1 MSDDRSDEPSLAAL
15 LIALGVR
22 RNALI
27 GIATGVVLATL
38 AYVYRVIV
46 VEPAPGAGVEGSPL
60 LFGTLAVTLALSAAA
75 FVTLVLTVG
84 SAVRRARRLD

>member
-38 AYVYRVIV
+38 AYVYRVVV
-46 VEPAPGAGVEGSPL
+46 VEPAPSVESSPL

>member
-15 LIALGVR
+15 LIALDVR

-38 AYVYRVIV
+38 AYVYRVVV
-46 VEPAPGAGVEGSPL
+46 VEPAPGVESSPL

>member
-38 AYVYRVIV
+38 AYVYRVVV
-46 VEPAPGAGVEGSPL
+46 VEPAPGVESSPL

>member
-1 MSDDRSDEPSLAAL
+1 MSDDRSDGPSLAAL
-15 LIALGVR
+15 LIALDVR

-38 AYVYRVIV
+38 AYVYRVVV
-46 VEPAPGAGVEGSPL
+46 VEPAPGVESSPL

>member
-15 LIALGVR
+15 LIALDVR

-38 AYVYRVIV
+38 AYVYRVVV
-46 VEPAPGAGVEGSPL
+46 VEPAPGVESSPL

-84 SAVRRARRLD
+84 SAVRQARRLD

>member
-1 MSDDRSDEPSLAAL
+1 MSDDRSDEPSLATL

-22 RNALI
+22 RHALI

-38 AYVYRVIV
+38 AYVYRVVV
-46 VEPAPGAGVEGSPL
+46 VEPAPGVESSPL

>member
-1 MSDDRSDEPSLAAL
+1 MSDDRSDEPSLATL

-22 RNALI
+22 RNALV
-27 GIATGVVLATL
+27 GIATGIVLATL
-38 AYVYRVIV
+38 AYVYRVVV
-46 VEPAPGAGVEGSPL
+46 VEPTPGVESSPL
-60 LFGTLAVTLALSAAA
+60 LFGTLAVTLALSVAA

>member
-1 MSDDRSDEPSLAAL
+1 MSDDRSDGPSLAAL

-38 AYVYRVIV
+38 AYVYRVVV
-46 VEPAPGAGVEGSPL
+46 VEPAPGVESSPL